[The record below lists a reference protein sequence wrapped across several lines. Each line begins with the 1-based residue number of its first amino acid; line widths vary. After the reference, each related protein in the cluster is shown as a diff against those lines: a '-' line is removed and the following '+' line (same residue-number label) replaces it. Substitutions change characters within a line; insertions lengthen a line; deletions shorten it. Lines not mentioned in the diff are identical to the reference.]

1 MSDEGSGGPR
11 AERVLLDTTE
21 HFGWLG
27 SVHTKFPISWVA
39 LVLCRLGSGAPGVEQ
54 DPDRAETGRDR
65 SPGNHYSLTNS
76 YSSPEST
83 CMKEEPN
90 SAPVRP
96 AHTVHDFT

>member
-1 MSDEGSGGPR
+1 MVRFRSYKISN
-11 AERVLLDTTE
+11 
-21 HFGWLG
+21 FLG
-27 SVHTKFPISWVA
+27 CVGFVQVGVW
-39 LVLCRLGSGAPGVEQ
+39 GPGVEQ

-83 CMKEEPN
+83 CVKEEPN